1 MACHLKAFF
10 EGNKTFAPFVSP
22 SIICSED
29 HTGTRGN
36 CTDPVALSTIGLIRQ
51 ETKERDLKMRLKN
64 KSALITGG
72 TSGIGLAT
80 ARLFIAEGARVAVTG
95 RDEAALERVKAEL
108 GENALALKGDVRSI
122 DDMRAIAAQVKEKFG
137 GLDVVFAN
145 AGWAY
150 PSAVNDIDAQRY
162 DEIMDI
168 NVKGVVFTLQAVLPD
183 LREGASVI
191 LNTSFVA
198 QTGKHGISL
207 TAAAKAAVR
216 SLARSWSYEFLDRK
230 IRFNAIA
237 PGAIDT
243 PLLGKWGMSDEQV
256 RSAKAELARTIP
268 VGHMGKA
275 EDIAYA
281 ALYLA
286 SDESSYVVGTELVVD
301 GGASQL

>member
-1 MACHLKAFF
+1 
-10 EGNKTFAPFVSP
+10 
-22 SIICSED
+22 
-29 HTGTRGN
+29 
-36 CTDPVALSTIGLIRQ
+36 
-51 ETKERDLKMRLKN
+51 MRLKN

-80 ARLFIAEGARVAVTG
+80 AKRFIAEGAKVAVTG
-95 RDEAALERVKAEL
+95 RDEAVFDRVKAEL
-108 GENALALKGDVRSI
+108 GENSLVLKGDVRSLK
-122 DDMRAIAAQVKEKFG
+122 DMRAIAAEVKEKFG

-145 AGWAY
+145 AGWAF
-150 PSAVNDIDAQRY
+150 PSALDDIDDERY
-162 DEIMDI
+162 SEIMDI

-183 LREGASVI
+183 LREGSSVI
-191 LNTSFVA
+191 LTTSFVD

-237 PGAIDT
+237 PGAIET
-243 PLLGKWGMSDEQV
+243 PLIGRWGMADEDV
-256 RSAKAELARTIP
+256 RNLKVELAKAIP
-268 VGHMGKA
+268 VGHMGRA

-286 SDESSYVVGTELVVD
+286 SDESSYVIGTELVVD

>member
-1 MACHLKAFF
+1 
-10 EGNKTFAPFVSP
+10 
-22 SIICSED
+22 
-29 HTGTRGN
+29 
-36 CTDPVALSTIGLIRQ
+36 
-51 ETKERDLKMRLKN
+51 MRLKN

-80 ARLFIAEGARVAVTG
+80 AKLFIAQGARVAVTG
-95 RDEAALERVKAEL
+95 RDETAFERVKSEL
-108 GENALALKGDVRSI
+108 GENALVLKGDVRSI
-122 DDMRAIAAQVKEKFG
+122 SDMRAIATTIKEKFG

-150 PSAVNDIDAQRY
+150 PSALEEIDEELY
-162 DEIMDI
+162 GKIMDI
-168 NVKGVVFTLQAVLPD
+168 NVKGVVFTLQAVLAD

-191 LNTSFVA
+191 LNTSFVD

-237 PGAIDT
+237 PGAMDT
-243 PLLGKWGMSDEQV
+243 PLLSKWGLSDEAV
-256 RSAKAELARTIP
+256 RERKQAMAKTIP
-268 VGHMGKA
+268 AGHMGKA
-275 EDIAYA
+275 EDVAYA

-286 SDESSYVVGTELVVD
+286 SDESAYVIGTEMVVD

>member
-1 MACHLKAFF
+1 
-10 EGNKTFAPFVSP
+10 
-22 SIICSED
+22 
-29 HTGTRGN
+29 
-36 CTDPVALSTIGLIRQ
+36 
-51 ETKERDLKMRLKN
+51 MRLKN

-80 ARLFIAEGARVAVTG
+80 AKLFIAEGARVAVTG
-95 RDEAALERVKAEL
+95 RDESVFERVKAEL
-108 GENALALKGDVRSI
+108 GEQALVLKGDVRSI
-122 DDMRAIAAQVKEKFG
+122 KDMRAIAAEVNAQFG

-145 AGWAY
+145 AGWAF
-150 PSAVNDIDAQRY
+150 PSAINDIDEARY

-237 PGAIDT
+237 PGAINT
-243 PLLGKWGMSDEQV
+243 PLITKWGMSDEWV
-256 RSAKAELARTIP
+256 RDRRAEFSQAIP
-268 VGHMGKA
+268 VGHLGKA

-281 ALYLA
+281 AIPIPIKCPSGFSSWRLFNLA
-286 SDESSYVVGTELVVD
+286 
-301 GGASQL
+301 

>member
-1 MACHLKAFF
+1 
-10 EGNKTFAPFVSP
+10 
-22 SIICSED
+22 
-29 HTGTRGN
+29 
-36 CTDPVALSTIGLIRQ
+36 
-51 ETKERDLKMRLKN
+51 MRLKN
-64 KSALITGG
+64 KIALITGG

-80 ARLFIAEGARVAVTG
+80 AKLFLAEGARVAVTG
-95 RDEAALERVKAEL
+95 RDDSVFDRVKAEL
-108 GENALALKGDVRSI
+108 GENAIVLKGDVRSI
-122 DDMRAIAAQVKEKFG
+122 TDMQAVAVQMKEKFG

-145 AGWAY
+145 AGRAF
-150 PSAVNDIDAQRY
+150 PSPVNDISEELY
-162 DEIMDI
+162 NEIMDI
-168 NVKGVVFTLQAVLPD
+168 NVKGVVLTLQATLPI
-183 LREGASVI
+183 LREGSSFI
-191 LNTSFVA
+191 LNTSFTA

-230 IRFNAIA
+230 IRFNANA
-237 PGAIDT
+237 PGATDT
-243 PLLGKWGMSDEQV
+243 PLISKWGLSEEVV
-256 RSAKAELARTIP
+256 RNIKQELAKTVP

>member
-1 MACHLKAFF
+1 
-10 EGNKTFAPFVSP
+10 
-22 SIICSED
+22 
-29 HTGTRGN
+29 
-36 CTDPVALSTIGLIRQ
+36 
-51 ETKERDLKMRLKN
+51 MRLKN
-64 KSALITGG
+64 KSVLITGG

-95 RDEAALERVKAEL
+95 RDVAVFERVQAEL
-108 GENALALKGDVRSI
+108 GESALVLQGDVRSLK
-122 DDMRAIAAQVKEKFG
+122 DMRAIAAEVKERFG

-145 AGWAY
+145 AGRAF
-150 PSAVNDIDAQRY
+150 PSALNDIDDDLY
-162 DEIMDI
+162 EEIMDI
-168 NVKGVVFTLQAVLPD
+168 NVKGVVVTLQAVLPD

-198 QTGKHGISL
+198 QIGKHGISL

-216 SLARSWSYEFLDRK
+216 SLARSWSYEFLERK

-237 PGAIDT
+237 PGAMDT
-243 PLLGKWGMSDEQV
+243 PLISKWGMSDEWV
-256 RSAKAELARTIP
+256 RERKAEFAQAVP

>member
-1 MACHLKAFF
+1 
-10 EGNKTFAPFVSP
+10 
-22 SIICSED
+22 
-29 HTGTRGN
+29 
-36 CTDPVALSTIGLIRQ
+36 
-51 ETKERDLKMRLKN
+51 MRLKN
-64 KSALITGG
+64 KSVLITGG

-95 RDEAALERVKAEL
+95 RDVAVFERVQAEL
-108 GENALALKGDVRSI
+108 GETALVLQGDVRSLK
-122 DDMRAIAAQVKEKFG
+122 DMRAIAAEVKERFG
-137 GLDVVFAN
+137 ALDVVFAN
-145 AGWAY
+145 AGRAF
-150 PSAVNDIDAQRY
+150 PSALNDIDDDLY

-168 NVKGVVFTLQAVLPD
+168 NVKGVVVTLQAVLPD

-237 PGAIDT
+237 PGAMDT
-243 PLLGKWGMSDEQV
+243 PLISKWGMSAEWV
-256 RSAKAELARTIP
+256 RERKAEFAQAVP

>member
-1 MACHLKAFF
+1 
-10 EGNKTFAPFVSP
+10 
-22 SIICSED
+22 
-29 HTGTRGN
+29 
-36 CTDPVALSTIGLIRQ
+36 
-51 ETKERDLKMRLKN
+51 MRLKN
-64 KSALITGG
+64 KTALITGG

-80 ARLFIAEGARVAVTG
+80 ARRFIAEGARVAVTG
-95 RDEAALERVKAEL
+95 RDESAFERVRAEL
-108 GENALALKGDVRSI
+108 GENALVLKGDVRSI
-122 DDMRAIAAQVKEKFG
+122 ADMRTIAAEVNERFG
-137 GLDVVFAN
+137 GLDIVFAN
-145 AGWAY
+145 AGWAF
-150 PSAVNDIDAQRY
+150 PSAVGDIDEDLY
-162 DEIMDI
+162 DGIMDI
-168 NVKGVVFTLQAVLPD
+168 NVKGVVFTLQAVLPQ
-183 LREGASVI
+183 LRDGASVI

-243 PLLGKWGMSDEQV
+243 PLLSRWGMPDEWV
-256 RSAKAELARTIP
+256 RDRKAEFAQAIP
-268 VGHMGKA
+268 VGRMGQA

-286 SDESSYVVGTELVVD
+286 SDESSYIVGTELVVD

>member
-1 MACHLKAFF
+1 
-10 EGNKTFAPFVSP
+10 
-22 SIICSED
+22 
-29 HTGTRGN
+29 
-36 CTDPVALSTIGLIRQ
+36 
-51 ETKERDLKMRLKN
+51 MRLKN

-80 ARLFIAEGARVAVTG
+80 AKLFIAEGAQVAVTG
-95 RDEAALERVKAEL
+95 RDEAVFERVKAEL
-108 GENALALKGDVRSI
+108 GENALVLKGDVRSI
-122 DDMRAIAAQVKEKFG
+122 KDMRAISAKVKEKFG

-145 AGWAY
+145 AGWAF
-150 PSAVNDIDAQRY
+150 PTALNDINDELY

-168 NVKGVVFTLQAVLPD
+168 NVKGVVFTLQAVLAD

-191 LNTSFVA
+191 LNTSFVD

-237 PGAIDT
+237 PGAMDT
-243 PLLGKWGMSDEQV
+243 PLISKWGLSDEVV
-256 RSAKAELARTIP
+256 RERKQAMAKTIP
-268 VGHMGKA
+268 VGYMGKA

-286 SDESSYVVGTELVVD
+286 SDESSYVIGTEIIVD

>member
-1 MACHLKAFF
+1 
-10 EGNKTFAPFVSP
+10 
-22 SIICSED
+22 
-29 HTGTRGN
+29 
-36 CTDPVALSTIGLIRQ
+36 
-51 ETKERDLKMRLKN
+51 MRLRN

-80 ARLFIAEGARVAVTG
+80 AKLFIAEGARVAVTG
-95 RDEAALERVKAEL
+95 RDETVFERVKAEL
-108 GENALALKGDVRSI
+108 GEHAIVLKGDVRSLQ
-122 DDMRAIAAQVKEKFG
+122 DMRAIAAETRKTFG

-145 AGWAY
+145 AGWAF
-150 PSAVNDIDAQRY
+150 PSALDDIDDALY

-168 NVKGVVFTLQAVLPD
+168 NVRGVVYTLQAVLPD
-183 LREGASVI
+183 LRAGSSVI

-216 SLARSWSYEFLDRK
+216 SLARSWSHEFLDRK

-243 PLLGKWGMSDEQV
+243 PLIAKWGMPDDWV
-256 RSAKAELARTIP
+256 RDRKAEFAAAIP
-268 VGHMGKA
+268 VGRMGRA
-275 EDIAYA
+275 DDIAHA

-286 SDESSYVVGTELVVD
+286 SDESAYVVGAELVVD

>member
-1 MACHLKAFF
+1 
-10 EGNKTFAPFVSP
+10 
-22 SIICSED
+22 
-29 HTGTRGN
+29 
-36 CTDPVALSTIGLIRQ
+36 
-51 ETKERDLKMRLKN
+51 MRLKN
-64 KSALITGG
+64 KSALVTGG

-80 ARLFIAEGARVAVTG
+80 AKLFIAEGARVAVTG
-95 RDEAALERVKAEL
+95 RDDAVFERVKTEL
-108 GENALALKGDVRSI
+108 GENAVVLKGDVRSI
-122 DDMRAIAAQVKEKFG
+122 RDMRAIAAEAKEKFG

-145 AGWAY
+145 AGWAF
-150 PSAVNDIDAQRY
+150 PSAIDDIDDELY

-168 NVKGVVFTLQAVLPD
+168 NVKGVVYTLQAVLPY
-183 LREGASVI
+183 LREGSSVI

-237 PGAIDT
+237 PGAMKT
-243 PLLGKWGMSDEQV
+243 PLLTKWGMPDEWV
-256 RSAKAELARTIP
+256 RDRQAEFAAAIP
-268 VGHMGKA
+268 VGYMGKA

>member
-1 MACHLKAFF
+1 
-10 EGNKTFAPFVSP
+10 
-22 SIICSED
+22 
-29 HTGTRGN
+29 
-36 CTDPVALSTIGLIRQ
+36 
-51 ETKERDLKMRLKN
+51 MRLEN

-95 RDEAALERVKAEL
+95 RNDAVFERVQAEL
-108 GENALALKGDVRSI
+108 GEHALVLKGDVRSI
-122 DDMRAIAAQVKEKFG
+122 EDMRAVAAEVNEKFG

-145 AGWAY
+145 AGRAF
-150 PSAVNDIDAQRY
+150 PSAVNDIDEPLY

-168 NVKGVVFTLQAVLPD
+168 NVKGVVFTLQAALPY
-183 LREGASVI
+183 LRDRSSVI

-198 QTGKHGISL
+198 QTGAHGISL

-243 PLLGKWGMSDEQV
+243 PLISKWGMSDEWV
-256 RSAKAELARTIP
+256 RDRKAEFAKAIP
-268 VGHMGKA
+268 VGHMGQA

-286 SDESSYVVGTELVVD
+286 SDESAYVVGTELVVD

>member
-1 MACHLKAFF
+1 
-10 EGNKTFAPFVSP
+10 
-22 SIICSED
+22 
-29 HTGTRGN
+29 
-36 CTDPVALSTIGLIRQ
+36 
-51 ETKERDLKMRLKN
+51 MRLKN

-80 ARLFIAEGARVAVTG
+80 AKLFIAEGARVAVTG
-95 RDEAALERVKAEL
+95 RDDAVFERVQAEL
-108 GENALALKGDVRSI
+108 GEHALILKGDVRSI
-122 DDMRAIAAQVKEKFG
+122 EDMRAIAAEVNHRFD

-145 AGWAY
+145 AGHAF
-150 PSAVNDIDAQRY
+150 PSPINDIDEALY

-168 NVKGVVFTLQAVLPD
+168 NVKGVVFTLQAMLPH
-183 LREGASVI
+183 LRDGASVI
-191 LNTSFVA
+191 LNASFVA

-243 PLLGKWGMSDEQV
+243 PLITKWGMSDEWV
-256 RSAKAELARTIP
+256 RERKAEFAQAIP
-268 VGHMGKA
+268 VGHMGRA

>member
-1 MACHLKAFF
+1 
-10 EGNKTFAPFVSP
+10 
-22 SIICSED
+22 
-29 HTGTRGN
+29 
-36 CTDPVALSTIGLIRQ
+36 
-51 ETKERDLKMRLKN
+51 MRLKS

-80 ARLFIAEGARVAVTG
+80 AKLFISEGARVAVTG
-95 RDEAALERVKAEL
+95 RDEAAFERVKAEL
-108 GENALALKGDVRSI
+108 GENALVLKGDVRSI
-122 DDMRAIAAQVKEKFG
+122 EDMRAIAAEIKEKFG

-145 AGWAY
+145 AGWAF
-150 PSAVNDIDAQRY
+150 PSALNDIDDDLY
-162 DEIMDI
+162 SEIMDI
-168 NVKGVVFTLQAVLPD
+168 NVKGVVFTVQAALPVLQD
-183 LREGASVI
+183 HSSVI

-237 PGAIDT
+237 PGGMET
-243 PLLGKWGMSDEQV
+243 PLLSKWGMSDEDV
-256 RSAKAELARTIP
+256 HNFKSEFAKTIP
-268 VGHMGKA
+268 VGHLGKA

-286 SDESSYVVGTELVVD
+286 SDESSYVVGTELIVD

>member
-1 MACHLKAFF
+1 
-10 EGNKTFAPFVSP
+10 
-22 SIICSED
+22 
-29 HTGTRGN
+29 
-36 CTDPVALSTIGLIRQ
+36 
-51 ETKERDLKMRLKN
+51 MRLEN

-80 ARLFIAEGARVAVTG
+80 AKLFIAEGARVAVTG
-95 RDEAALERVKAEL
+95 RDEAVFERVKAEL
-108 GENALALKGDVRSI
+108 GEHAVVLKGDVRSL
-122 DDMRAIAAQVKEKFG
+122 DDMRAIAAEVNETFG

-145 AGWAY
+145 AGWAF
-150 PSAVNDIDAQRY
+150 PSAVNDIDDTLY
-162 DEIMDI
+162 NDIMDI
-168 NVKGVVFTLQAVLPD
+168 NVKGVVVTLQAALPY
-183 LREGASVI
+183 LREGSSVI

-237 PGAIDT
+237 PGVIDT
-243 PLLGKWGMSDEQV
+243 PLLSRWGMPDEWV
-256 RSAKAELARTIP
+256 RERKAEFAEAIP
-268 VGHMGKA
+268 VGRMGKA
-275 EDIAYA
+275 DDIAYA

-286 SDESSYVVGTELVVD
+286 SDESSFVVGTELVVD

>member
-1 MACHLKAFF
+1 
-10 EGNKTFAPFVSP
+10 
-22 SIICSED
+22 
-29 HTGTRGN
+29 
-36 CTDPVALSTIGLIRQ
+36 
-51 ETKERDLKMRLKN
+51 MRLKN

-80 ARLFIAEGARVAVTG
+80 AKLFIAEGARVAVTG
-95 RDEAALERVKAEL
+95 RDTAAFEQVKAEL
-108 GENALALKGDVRSI
+108 GENALVLKGDVRSI
-122 DDMRAIAAQVKEKFG
+122 EDMRAIAAQVRETFG
-137 GLDVVFAN
+137 GLDIVFAN
-145 AGWAY
+145 AGRAF
-150 PSAVNDIDAQRY
+150 PSALNDIDDDLY
-162 DEIMDI
+162 DQIMDI
-168 NVKGVVFTLQAVLPD
+168 NVKGVVVTLQAVLPD
-183 LREGASVI
+183 LRKGSSVI

-243 PLLGKWGMSDEQV
+243 PLISKWGMSDEWV
-256 RSAKAELARTIP
+256 RDRKAEFAQAIP
-268 VGHMGKA
+268 LGHLGKA

>member
-1 MACHLKAFF
+1 MRLQ
-10 EGNKTFAPFVSP
+10 NK
-22 SIICSED
+22 
-29 HTGTRGN
+29 
-36 CTDPVALSTIGLIRQ
+36 VALV
-51 ETKERDLKMRLKN
+51 
-64 KSALITGG
+64 TGG

-80 ARLFIAEGARVAVTG
+80 AKLFVAEGARVIVTG
-95 RDEAALERVKAEL
+95 RDESVFGNVKAEL
-108 GENALALKGDVRSI
+108 GEHALVLKGDVRSI
-122 DDMRAIAAQVKEKFG
+122 ADMRAVAMEAKEKFG

-145 AGWAY
+145 AGLAF
-150 PSAVNDIDAQRY
+150 PSPVNEISEGLYND
-162 DEIMDI
+162 IMDI
-168 NVKGVVFTLQAVLPD
+168 NVKGVVFTLQATLPI
-183 LREGASVI
+183 LREGSSFI

-243 PLLGKWGMSDEQV
+243 PLISKWGLSDEEV
-256 RSAKAELARTIP
+256 RELKQAMAKTIP
-268 VGHMGKA
+268 LGHVGKA
-275 EDIAYA
+275 EDIAHA

-286 SDESSYVVGTELVVD
+286 SDESSYVLGTELIVD

>member
-1 MACHLKAFF
+1 
-10 EGNKTFAPFVSP
+10 
-22 SIICSED
+22 
-29 HTGTRGN
+29 
-36 CTDPVALSTIGLIRQ
+36 
-51 ETKERDLKMRLKN
+51 MRLKN
-64 KSALITGG
+64 KSVLITGG

-95 RDEAALERVKAEL
+95 RDAAVFEGVQAEL
-108 GENALALKGDVRSI
+108 GDNALVLQGDVRSLK
-122 DDMRAIAAQVKEKFG
+122 DMRAIAAVVKERFG

-145 AGWAY
+145 AGRAF
-150 PSAVNDIDAQRY
+150 PSALDDIDDDLY

-168 NVKGVVFTLQAVLPD
+168 NVKGVVVTLQAVLPD

-216 SLARSWSYEFLDRK
+216 SLARSWSYEFLERK

-237 PGAIDT
+237 PGAMDT
-243 PLLGKWGMSDEQV
+243 PLISKWGMSEEWV
-256 RSAKAELARTIP
+256 RNCKAELAQAIP
-268 VGHMGKA
+268 VGHMGRA

>member
-1 MACHLKAFF
+1 
-10 EGNKTFAPFVSP
+10 
-22 SIICSED
+22 
-29 HTGTRGN
+29 
-36 CTDPVALSTIGLIRQ
+36 
-51 ETKERDLKMRLKN
+51 MRLKN

-80 ARLFIAEGARVAVTG
+80 AKLFIAEGARVAVTG
-95 RDEAALERVKAEL
+95 RDLAALERAKSEL
-108 GENALALKGDVRSI
+108 GEHALVLKGDVRSL
-122 DDMRAIAAQVKEKFG
+122 DDMRAIAAEIKEKLG
-137 GLDVVFAN
+137 GLDIVFAN
-145 AGWAY
+145 AGWAF
-150 PSAVNDIDAQRY
+150 PSAVDDIDDDLY
-162 DEIMDI
+162 NEIMGI
-168 NVKGVVFTLQAVLPD
+168 NVKGVVYTLQAVLPD
-183 LREGASVI
+183 LREGSSFI

-237 PGAIDT
+237 PGGMDT
-243 PLLGKWGMSDEQV
+243 PLLSKWGLSDEDV
-256 RSAKAELARTIP
+256 RNFKSEFAKTIP

-286 SDESSYVVGTELVVD
+286 SDESSYVVGSELIVD

>member
-1 MACHLKAFF
+1 
-10 EGNKTFAPFVSP
+10 
-22 SIICSED
+22 
-29 HTGTRGN
+29 
-36 CTDPVALSTIGLIRQ
+36 
-51 ETKERDLKMRLKN
+51 MRLKN

-80 ARLFIAEGARVAVTG
+80 AKLFIAEGARVAVTG
-95 RDEAALERVKAEL
+95 RDVAAFERVKAEL
-108 GENALALKGDVRSI
+108 GENALVLKGDVRSI
-122 DDMRAIAAQVKEKFG
+122 EDMQGIAAEVKEKLG

-145 AGWAY
+145 AGRAF
-150 PSAVNDIDAQRY
+150 PSALNDIDEDLY
-162 DEIMDI
+162 HEIMDI
-168 NVKGVVFTLQAVLPD
+168 NVKGVVVTLQAVLPD
-183 LREGASVI
+183 LREGSSVI

-237 PGAIDT
+237 PGAMDT
-243 PLLGKWGMSDEQV
+243 PLISKWGMSDEWV
-256 RSAKAELARTIP
+256 RDRKAEFAKAIP
-268 VGHMGKA
+268 VGYMGQA

>member
-1 MACHLKAFF
+1 
-10 EGNKTFAPFVSP
+10 
-22 SIICSED
+22 
-29 HTGTRGN
+29 
-36 CTDPVALSTIGLIRQ
+36 
-51 ETKERDLKMRLKN
+51 MRLKN
-64 KSALITGG
+64 KSVLITGG

-95 RDEAALERVKAEL
+95 RDIAVFERVQAEL
-108 GENALALKGDVRSI
+108 GETALVLQGDVRSLK
-122 DDMRAIAAQVKEKFG
+122 DMRAIAAEVKERFG
-137 GLDVVFAN
+137 GLDVLFAN
-145 AGWAY
+145 AGRAF
-150 PSAVNDIDAQRY
+150 PSALNDIDDDLY
-162 DEIMDI
+162 EEIMDI
-168 NVKGVVFTLQAVLPD
+168 NVKGVVVTLQAVLPD

-237 PGAIDT
+237 PGAMDT
-243 PLLGKWGMSDEQV
+243 PLISKWGMSDEWV
-256 RSAKAELARTIP
+256 RERKAEFAQAVP

>member
-1 MACHLKAFF
+1 
-10 EGNKTFAPFVSP
+10 
-22 SIICSED
+22 
-29 HTGTRGN
+29 
-36 CTDPVALSTIGLIRQ
+36 
-51 ETKERDLKMRLKN
+51 MRLKN

-80 ARLFIAEGARVAVTG
+80 AKLFIAEGARVAVTG
-95 RDEAALERVKAEL
+95 RNDAVFERVQAEL
-108 GENALALKGDVRSI
+108 GEHALVLKGDVRSI
-122 DDMRAIAAQVKEKFG
+122 EDMRAIAAEVKEKFG

-145 AGWAY
+145 AGRAF
-150 PSAVNDIDAQRY
+150 PSAVNDIDEPLY

-168 NVKGVVFTLQAVLPD
+168 NVKGVVFTLQAVLPY
-183 LREGASVI
+183 LRDSSSVI

-198 QTGKHGISL
+198 QTGAHGISL

-243 PLLGKWGMSDEQV
+243 PLISKWGMSDEWV
-256 RSAKAELARTIP
+256 RDRKAEFAKAIP
-268 VGHMGKA
+268 VGHMGQA

-286 SDESSYVVGTELVVD
+286 SDESAYVVGTELVVD

>member
-1 MACHLKAFF
+1 
-10 EGNKTFAPFVSP
+10 
-22 SIICSED
+22 
-29 HTGTRGN
+29 
-36 CTDPVALSTIGLIRQ
+36 
-51 ETKERDLKMRLKN
+51 MRLKN
-64 KSALITGG
+64 KTALITGG

-80 ARLFIAEGARVAVTG
+80 ARLFLAEGARVAVTG
-95 RDEAALERVKAEL
+95 RDESAFERVRAEL
-108 GENALALKGDVRSI
+108 GEHALVLKGDVRSI
-122 DDMRAIAAQVKEKFG
+122 ADMRAIAADMKERFG
-137 GLDVVFAN
+137 GLDIVFAN
-145 AGWAY
+145 AGWAF
-150 PSAVNDIDAQRY
+150 PSAVGDIDEDLY
-162 DEIMDI
+162 DGIMDI
-168 NVKGVVFTLQAVLPD
+168 NVKGVVFTLQAVLPE
-183 LREGASVI
+183 LRDGASVI

-243 PLLGKWGMSDEQV
+243 PLLSRWGMSDEWV
-256 RSAKAELARTIP
+256 RDRKAEFAQTIP
-268 VGHMGKA
+268 VGRLGKA

>member
-1 MACHLKAFF
+1 
-10 EGNKTFAPFVSP
+10 
-22 SIICSED
+22 
-29 HTGTRGN
+29 
-36 CTDPVALSTIGLIRQ
+36 
-51 ETKERDLKMRLKN
+51 MRLKN

-95 RDEAALERVKAEL
+95 RDDAVFERVRAEL
-108 GENALALKGDVRSI
+108 GENALVLKGDVRSI
-122 DDMRAIAAQVKEKFG
+122 ADMRAIATKVKEKFG

-145 AGWAY
+145 AGRAF
-150 PSAVNDIDAQRY
+150 PSAINDIDEELY

-183 LREGASVI
+183 LREGSSVI

-237 PGAIDT
+237 PGAMDT
-243 PLLGKWGMSDEQV
+243 PLISKWGMSDEWV
-256 RSAKAELARTIP
+256 RDRKAEFAQAIP

-301 GGASQL
+301 GGTSQL

>member
-1 MACHLKAFF
+1 
-10 EGNKTFAPFVSP
+10 
-22 SIICSED
+22 
-29 HTGTRGN
+29 
-36 CTDPVALSTIGLIRQ
+36 
-51 ETKERDLKMRLKN
+51 MRLKN
-64 KSALITGG
+64 KSVLITGG

-80 ARLFIAEGARVAVTG
+80 AKLFIAEGARVAVTG
-95 RDEAALERVKAEL
+95 RDESVFERVRVEL
-108 GENALALKGDVRSI
+108 GEDALVLRGDVRSI
-122 DDMRAIAAQVKEKFG
+122 GDMRAVAAKVKEKFG

-145 AGWAY
+145 AGRAF
-150 PSAVNDIDAQRY
+150 PSPLNDIDEELY
-162 DEIMDI
+162 DDIMDI

-183 LREGASVI
+183 LRKGASVI

-216 SLARSWSYEFLDRK
+216 SLARSWSYEFLDRQ

-237 PGAIDT
+237 PGAMDT
-243 PLLGKWGMSDEQV
+243 PLLSKWGMSDEDL
-256 RSAKAELARTIP
+256 RNIKLELAKTIP
-268 VGHMGKA
+268 AGHMGKA

>member
-1 MACHLKAFF
+1 
-10 EGNKTFAPFVSP
+10 
-22 SIICSED
+22 
-29 HTGTRGN
+29 
-36 CTDPVALSTIGLIRQ
+36 
-51 ETKERDLKMRLKN
+51 MRLKN

-80 ARLFIAEGARVAVTG
+80 AKLFIEEGARVAVTG
-95 RDEAALERVKAEL
+95 RDEAVFERVKAEL
-108 GENALALKGDVRSI
+108 GENALVLKGDVRSLE
-122 DDMRAIAAQVKEKFG
+122 DMRAIAAEVKAKFG
-137 GLDVVFAN
+137 GLDIVFAN
-145 AGWAY
+145 AGWAF
-150 PSAVNDIDAQRY
+150 PSAVNDIDDALY
-162 DEIMDI
+162 GEIMDI

-183 LREGASVI
+183 LREGSSVI

-243 PLLGKWGMSDEQV
+243 PLLSRWGMPDEWV
-256 RSAKAELARTIP
+256 RDRKAAFAETIP
-268 VGHMGKA
+268 VGRMGKA
-275 EDIAYA
+275 EDIANA

>member
-1 MACHLKAFF
+1 
-10 EGNKTFAPFVSP
+10 
-22 SIICSED
+22 
-29 HTGTRGN
+29 
-36 CTDPVALSTIGLIRQ
+36 
-51 ETKERDLKMRLKN
+51 MRLKN

-80 ARLFIAEGARVAVTG
+80 AKLFIAEGARVAVTG
-95 RDEAALERVKAEL
+95 RDVAAFERVQAEL
-108 GENALALKGDVRSI
+108 GENALVLKGDVRSI
-122 DDMRAIAAQVKEKFG
+122 EDMRAIAAEVKEKFG

-145 AGWAY
+145 AGRAF
-150 PSAVNDIDAQRY
+150 PSALNDIDDDLY

-168 NVKGVVFTLQAVLPD
+168 NVKGVVVTLQAVLPD
-183 LREGASVI
+183 LREGSSVI

-237 PGAIDT
+237 PGAMDT
-243 PLLGKWGMSDEQV
+243 PLISKWGMSDEWV
-256 RSAKAELARTIP
+256 RDRKAEFAQAVP

>member
-1 MACHLKAFF
+1 M
-10 EGNKTFAPFVSP
+10 TP
-22 SIICSED
+22 CS
-29 HTGTRGN
+29 
-36 CTDPVALSTIGLIRQ
+36 S
-51 ETKERDLKMRLKN
+51 
-64 KSALITGG
+64 
-72 TSGIGLAT
+72 
-80 ARLFIAEGARVAVTG
+80 
-95 RDEAALERVKAEL
+95 
-108 GENALALKGDVRSI
+108 VRSLK
-122 DDMRAIAAQVKEKFG
+122 DMRAIAAEVKEKFG

-145 AGWAY
+145 AGWAF
-150 PSAVNDIDAQRY
+150 PSALNDIGDDLY

-183 LREGASVI
+183 LREGSSVI

-237 PGAIDT
+237 PGAINT
-243 PLLGKWGMSDEQV
+243 PLIARWGMSDEWV
-256 RSAKAELARTIP
+256 RDRKAEFAKAIP
-268 VGHMGKA
+268 VGHMGDAK
-275 EDIAYA
+275 DIAYA

-286 SDESSYVVGTELVVD
+286 SDESSYVVGTELIVD